1 MKKLYVLILFLL
13 VNAVY
18 AQENRTDRWQ
28 EDLEHYQEELQKRH
42 IDLYNQIDRQSFEQ
56 ELKHISST
64 IEKRTDWEIAIGL
77 MRLTRKIGDGHTSVS
92 LANWETN
99 YYPIE
104 IKKISNK
111 WRVVKV
117 SEAYASVLGATMTK
131 IDGKPI
137 QEIENELSEV
147 VQFVENEHSKVVRI
161 GEYLP
166 LSELLFSLKITKSTE
181 EARFQFTT
189 DAGKNPDVMMQAVPP
204 NELNSQNYRELN
216 IGVPGIEKP
225 DNPDFDFLWF
235 TQVEGLPI
243 TYIRFDS
250 YPTFEEMIPFAEKLV
265 GFVVQNQSRQV
276 IIDLRNNGGGDLYIG
291 LILANALNMVD
302 GIDWKN
308 GVYVL
313 SSGITF
319 SAGASNVALFR
330 ELLNA
335 KIVGTPTGS
344 NPTGYQDMD
353 AFNLPNSNLRITY
366 SKRLFRIQETATEG
380 VQPDV
385 LIDYNWESYAHGKDN
400 ILEQTVK
407 KIKIGEAVPD

>member
-1 MKKLYVLILFLL
+1 MKVLHLFALVLI
-13 VNAVY
+13 VNAAY
-18 AQENRTDRWQ
+18 CQENRTAQWQ
-28 EDLEHYQEELQKRH
+28 DDLVYYQKELQIRH
-42 IDLYNQIDRQSFEQ
+42 IDVYNKIDQQSFEN
-56 ELKHISST
+56 ELNQISSA
-64 IEKRTDWEIAIGL
+64 IEKSTNWEIAVEL

-92 LANWETN
+92 LANWETH
-99 YYPIE
+99 YFPIE
-104 IKKISNK
+104 VKKISNK

-117 SEAYASVLGATMTK
+117 SEAYSSVLGATLTK

-147 VQFVENEHSKVVRI
+147 VQFVENEHSKLVRI

-166 LSELLFSLKITKSTE
+166 LCELLYTMKITKHAD
-181 EARFQFTT
+181 EARFRFTT
-189 DAGKNPDVMMQAVPP
+189 DTGKNPDVLIQGVPQ
-204 NELNSQNYRELN
+204 NELNSQKYKELK
-216 IGVPGIEKP
+216 IGVPGITKP

-235 TQVEGLPI
+235 TQVEGTAI

-250 YPTFEEMIPFAEKLV
+250 YPSFEEMMPFVEKLV
-265 GFVVQNQSRQV
+265 GFVMQNQSRQV

-291 LILANALNMVD
+291 LIMANALNMVD

-380 VQPDV
+380 VQPDFF
-385 LIDYNWESYAHGKDN
+385 IDYNWESYANGEDN
-400 ILEQTVK
+400 ILNELLAILKQ
-407 KIKIGEAVPD
+407 

>member
-1 MKKLYVLILFLL
+1 MKLLHFLILVLL
-13 VNAVY
+13 VNTAFC
-18 AQENRTDRWQ
+18 QENRTAHWQ
-28 EDLEHYQEELQKRH
+28 DDLTFYQKELQNRH
-42 IDLYNQIDRQSFEQ
+42 IDVYNKIDKQSFDKELNQI
-56 ELKHISST
+56 SSN
-64 IEKRTDWEIAIGL
+64 IEKSTDWEIAVKL

-92 LANWETN
+92 LANWETH
-99 YYPIE
+99 YFPIE
-104 IKKISNK
+104 VKKISDK

-117 SEAYASVLGATMTK
+117 SEEYATVLGATLIK

-147 VQFVENEHSKVVRI
+147 AQFVENKHSKVVRI

-166 LSELLFSLKITKSTE
+166 LCELLYTLKITKSTE
-181 EARFQFTT
+181 EAQFQFIT
-189 DAGKNPDVMMQAVPP
+189 DAEKKLDVLIQAVPH
-204 NELNSQNYRELN
+204 NELNSQKYKELK
-216 IGVPGIEKP
+216 IGAPGIKKP

-235 TQVEGLPI
+235 TQIEGTQI
-243 TYIRFDS
+243 TYIKFDS
-250 YPTFEEMIPFAEKLV
+250 YPSFEEMVPFVEKMV
-265 GFVVQNQSRQV
+265 GFIIQHKSDKL
-276 IIDLRNNGGGDLYIG
+276 IIDMRNNDGGDLYVG
-291 LILANALNMVD
+291 LILANALNMAD

-353 AFNLPNSNLRITY
+353 TFNLPNSNLRITY

-380 VQPDV
+380 VQPDFF
-385 LIDYNWESYAHGKDN
+385 IDYAWASYASGEDN
-400 ILEQTVK
+400 ILNELLAILMQ
-407 KIKIGEAVPD
+407 

>member
-1 MKKLYVLILFLL
+1 MKVLHFLMLVFL
-13 VNAVY
+13 VNATFC
-18 AQENRTDRWQ
+18 QENRTAHWQ
-28 EDLEHYQEELQKRH
+28 DDLEFYHKELQNRH
-42 IDLYNQIDRQSFEQ
+42 IDVYNKIDKQSFDKELNQI
-56 ELKHISST
+56 SSI
-64 IEKRTDWEIAIGL
+64 IEKSTDWEIAVEL

-92 LANWETN
+92 LANWEMH
-99 YYPIE
+99 YFPLE
-104 IKKISNK
+104 VKKISGK

-117 SEAYASVLGATMTK
+117 SEAYSSVLGATLTK
-131 IDGKPI
+131 IEGKPI

-147 VQFVENEHSKVVRI
+147 AQFVENKHSKVVRI

-166 LSELLFSLKITKSTE
+166 LCELLYTLKITKSTE

-189 DAGKNPDVMMQAVPP
+189 DAEKKMDVVIQAVPH
-204 NELNSQNYRELN
+204 NELNSKKYKELK

-225 DNPDFDFLWF
+225 ENPDFDFLWF
-235 TQVEGLPI
+235 TQVEGTTI

-250 YPTFEEMIPFAEKLV
+250 YPSFEEMIPFTEKLV
-265 GFVVQNQSRQV
+265 GFIMQNQSRQA
-276 IIDLRNNGGGDLYIG
+276 IIDLRNNSGGDLYIG

-313 SSGITF
+313 SGGITF

-366 SKRLFRIQETATEG
+366 SKRLFRIQETTTEG
-380 VQPDV
+380 VQPDI
-385 LIDYNWESYAHGKDN
+385 LIDYNWESFAMGVDN
-400 ILEQTVK
+400 ILSELLSIMKQ
-407 KIKIGEAVPD
+407 